1 MILPIKEY
9 CGIFIVAIKNEADP
23 ESHAAMWRNEWLLRY
38 VLFCRLN
45 FSVDCLL
52 RMCPGSVSG
61 NIQTLENVKCKL
73 GRLPR
78 TTSASGYCLYG
89 ILPSAQHTI
98 MHSLTPAMQRF
109 HHTATQLRVDI
120 IIIFTGDTFTVS
132 ESSHL
137 AVSVSLPAAVR
148 CCLVRTQDRGH
159 FLIFTTLDS
168 HTPDHMTYTHTDLTL
183 SLSWVMRQ
191 ESRSKKKLMSFCRNR
206 GVMMSTSHVTGDES

>member
-1 MILPIKEY
+1 
-9 CGIFIVAIKNEADP
+9 
-23 ESHAAMWRNEWLLRY
+23 
-38 VLFCRLN
+38 
-45 FSVDCLL
+45 
-52 RMCPGSVSG
+52 MCPGSVSG

-78 TTSASGYCLYG
+78 TTSAPGYCLYG

-98 MHSLTPAMQRF
+98 MHLLSPAMQRF

-168 HTPDHMTYTHTDLTL
+168 HTIWLTL
-183 SLSWVMRQ
+183 TLISLSVFPGSWDRKVAQKRSWWVSVEIEEWWCLRLMLQGMRVN
-191 ESRSKKKLMSFCRNR
+191 ESFQVALNKQFSLNSFNVCSKMWKWNWFWIEHEKAGKKSWY
-206 GVMMSTSHVTGDES
+206 